1 MEYGHHASVSPDGLR
16 IAYSTCEF
24 RTDSLASKFVY
35 YEGDHNLYHYEIATV
50 GMDGESPVRLT
61 ENEHYDHYPEWS
73 PDGTRIAFIANSRE
87 RLSQT
92 DRWRLFTMSPD
103 GSNVFQV
110 SDKRADLYPPAWSP
124 DGRRIAFAVKEP
136 SAPYERVVY
145 TVRPDGSEL
154 TRVLR
159 VEGKPAFLPSWSPD
173 SEELAFA
180 SVDGWTVTIYAVNP
194 YGGGLREVWS
204 TEYYNYPSYLS
215 NRHEVSQV
223 SWSPDGAEILVIV
236 NGVIWVGHPD
246 GSGWRRLDQ
255 GAFEFMPVDAAAW
268 SSDGSRIAAHGI
280 HQSQKGDGLRVISMA
295 RDLADVRVL
304 VGAEAI
310 PNSGTGLLDPP
321 EVERLYAWNAPVREE
336 DVDLT
341 VCSAGVVVPEPEQN
355 PGLVEDCRI
364 LLGLRDELAGRGRLG
379 WDADTPIAVW
389 QGIVLGGAPLRVHEV
404 NLSWDDLT
412 GRLPPALGNLTELR
426 RLSLRGNKLTGEIPR
441 ELGRLTQLEILSLS
455 STYLSGPIPPELGG
469 LGKLSALDLSHTNL
483 SGPIPPELGAIEW
496 LQLDLSYTNVSGP
509 IPPELGGLTL
519 IALNLSSTKVS
530 GPIPPEIGASESLY
544 VLNLSYT
551 DVSGPIP
558 PELGGLGSLHKLY
571 LNSTNVSGPIPLEL
585 GGLGSLEVLDLSHT
599 NVSGTIPPEFGGL
612 GSLETLNLSYTD
624 LSGPIP
630 QGIGALGNLQ
640 ALNLEETGLRG

>member
-73 PDGTRIAFIANSRE
+73 PDGTRIACIANSRE

-255 GAFEFMPVDAAAW
+255 GPLEFMPVDAAAW

-310 PNSGTGLLDPP
+310 PNPGTGLLDPP

-364 LLGLRDELAGRGRLG
+364 LLGLRDELVGRGRLN
-379 WDADTPIAVW
+379 WDAYTPIAEW
-389 QGIVLGGAPLRVHEV
+389 QGIALGGAPLRVHGV
-404 NLSWDDLT
+404 NLYRDDLT

-426 RLSLRGNKLTGEIPR
+426 RLSLSGNKLTGEIPR
-441 ELGRLTQLEILSLS
+441 ELGRLTQLEILSLAR
-455 STYLSGPIPPELGG
+455 TYLSGPIPPELGG

-483 SGPIPPELGAIEW
+483 SGPIPPELGALEW
-496 LQLDLSYTNVSGP
+496 LKLF
-509 IPPELGGLTL
+509 
-519 IALNLSSTKVS
+519 LNST
-530 GPIPPEIGASESLY
+530 Y
-544 VLNLSYT
+544 
-551 DVSGPIP
+551 VSGPIP

-630 QGIGALGNLQ
+630 SELGRLGFLQ
-640 ALNLEETGLRG
+640 TLNLYETGLTGCIPAGLPESTTVKSELRRCTPQE

>member
-1 MEYGHHASVSPDGLR
+1 MQYGHHASVSPDGLR

-24 RTDSLASKFVY
+24 QTDSLASEFVY

-50 GMDGESPVRLT
+50 GMDGESPGRLT
-61 ENEHYDHYPEWS
+61 ENEHYDHYPVWS

-110 SDKRADLYPPAWSP
+110 SDKRAALYPPAWSP
-124 DGRRIAFAVKEP
+124 DGRRIAFAVEEP

-145 TVRPDGSEL
+145 TVRPDGSE
-154 TRVLR
+154 TGVSRVNR
-159 VEGKPAFLPSWSPD
+159 VFRAEGKPAFLPSWSPD

-180 SVDGWTVTIYAVNP
+180 SVDGSPADGWTVTIYAVNP

-204 TEYYNYPSYLS
+204 TGYYNYPSYLS

-223 SWSPDGAEILVIV
+223 SWSPAGAEILVIV

-255 GAFEFMPVDAAAW
+255 GPFEFMPVDAAAW

-310 PNSGTGLLDPP
+310 PNPGTGLLDPP
-321 EVERLYAWNAPVREE
+321 EVEGLYAWNAPVREE

-341 VCSAGVVVPEPEQN
+341 VCSAGVVVPEPEPN

-364 LLGLRDELAGRGRLG
+364 LLGLRDELVGRGRLG

-404 NLSWDDLT
+404 DLYSDDLT

-426 RLSLRGNKLTGEIPR
+426 LLILSGNPLTGEIPW
-441 ELGRLTQLEILSLS
+441 ELGRLGQLQTLSLAR
-455 STYLSGPIPPELGG
+455 TYLSGTIPPELGG
-469 LGKLSALDLSHTNL
+469 LGNPKTV
-483 SGPIPPELGAIEW
+483 GPQSNEPERH
-496 LQLDLSYTNVSGP
+496 D
-509 IPPELGGLTL
+509 
-519 IALNLSSTKVS
+519 
-530 GPIPPEIGASESLY
+530 SLR
-544 VLNLSYT
+544 V
-551 DVSGPIP
+551 GR
-558 PELGGLGSLHKLY
+558 
-571 LNSTNVSGPIPLEL
+571 
-585 GGLGSLEVLDLSHT
+585 
-599 NVSGTIPPEFGGL
+599 
-612 GSLETLNLSYTD
+612 
-624 LSGPIP
+624 
-630 QGIGALGNLQ
+630 ALG
-640 ALNLEETGLRG
+640 T